1 MLMDIES
8 LDGTACSLRAA
19 PDVEGVNL
27 LNLFPS
33 VFSPTK
39 TEDRIARQG
48 ENMKGYETALL
59 SLQSVVYWMI
69 SYVQHH
75 PTKRHPAP

>member
-19 PDVEGVNL
+19 PNVEGVKDFNF
-27 LNLFPS
+27 FPS

-39 TEDRIARQG
+39 TEDRIARQVK
-48 ENMKGYETALL
+48 NM
-59 SLQSVVYWMI
+59 
-69 SYVQHH
+69 
-75 PTKRHPAP
+75 R